1 MERDRQMEQDYIISR
16 LEEIKLLPTF
26 PNIVAEVLN
35 IIDDPMSSA
44 SDLAKHL
51 DPSMVGEILR
61 IANSAY
67 FGTRS
72 FRSIST
78 IEHAIAVIGYERLS
92 YIILQMPFVSMVKG
106 NDSTFDRNRFI
117 RHSIVCAAVSNA
129 LSSATSLG
137 NPNEVYLGGMMHDI
151 GVIVIYRYFEDEWN
165 SINSLI
171 RERQMSRPDA
181 EREVLSED
189 HGYIGATLLDLWNVP
204 KPITDSV
211 RFHHSPEEAKENRE
225 DVVVTFL
232 GNALTRQ
239 INYTDDLASFADFMA
254 THKDFTERVAEYRQ
268 ISSPSDEIKI
278 FEKIYHALK
287 NANGCLEAVI
297 GKDG

>member
-1 MERDRQMEQDYIISR
+1 MEQGYIVSR
-16 LEEIKLLPTF
+16 LKEIKLLPTF
-26 PNIVAEVLN
+26 PNIVAEVLK

-67 FGTRS
+67 FGTRN
-72 FRSIST
+72 FRSISS

-106 NDSTFDRNRFI
+106 NDNTFDRNRFV
-117 RHSIVCAAVSNA
+117 RHSIVCGAIANA

-137 NPNEVYLGGMMHDI
+137 SPNEVYLSGIMHDI
-151 GVIVIYRYFEDEWN
+151 GVIVIYRYFEDEWS
-165 SINSLI
+165 SINTLI
-171 RERQMSRPDA
+171 QEKQMSRLEA

-189 HGYIGATLLDLWNVP
+189 HGYIGAVLLDLWNVP

-211 RFHHSPEEAKENRE
+211 KFHHSPEKAEENKEN
-225 DVVVTFL
+225 VVVTFL

-239 INYTDDLASFADFMA
+239 IDYENDLGGFVGFMA
-254 THKDFTERVAEYRQ
+254 NHKDFAERLAEYKK
-268 ISSPSDEIKI
+268 ILSPSDEIRV
-278 FEKIYHALK
+278 FEKTYDALK
-287 NANGCLEAVI
+287 NANSYLEAAI
-297 GKDG
+297 GKDE

>member
-1 MERDRQMEQDYIISR
+1 MEQSYILDR
-16 LEEIKLLPTF
+16 LQEIKLLPTF

-51 DPSMVGEILR
+51 DPSMVGEVLR

-67 FGTRS
+67 FGTRN
-72 FRSIST
+72 FRAIST

-106 NDSTFDRNRFI
+106 DDSTFDRNKFV
-117 RHSIVCAAVSNA
+117 RHSIICGAVAHA
-129 LSSATSLG
+129 LSSAISLG
-137 NPNEVYLGGMMHDI
+137 SPNEVYLSGMMHDI
-151 GVIVIYRYFEDEWN
+151 GVIVIYRYFENEWK
-165 SINSLI
+165 SINALI
-171 RERQMSRPDA
+171 QDGEMSRVDA
-181 EREVLSED
+181 ERQIFSED
-189 HGYIGATLLDLWNVP
+189 HGYIGATLLDMWNVP

-211 RFHHSPEEAKENRE
+211 RFHHNPEGAEDNRD

-232 GNALTRQ
+232 GNALTRE
-239 INYTDDLASFADFMA
+239 IDYESDLRSFVDFMTA
-254 THKDFTERVAEYRQ
+254 HKEFALQVADYKQ
-268 ISSPSDEIKI
+268 ITSPNEEIRM
-278 FEKIYHALK
+278 FEKIYDSLK
-287 NANGCLEAVI
+287 KADGYIEAVA

>member
-1 MERDRQMEQDYIISR
+1 MERDGHMEQNYIMER

-67 FGTRS
+67 FGTRN

-92 YIILQMPFVSMVKG
+92 YIILQMPFVSMIKG
-106 NDSTFDRNRFI
+106 NDNLFDRNKFI
-117 RHSIVCAAVSNA
+117 RHSIVCGAISNA
-129 LSSATSLG
+129 LSSVTLLG
-137 NPNEVYLGGMMHDI
+137 NPNEVYLSGIMHDI
-151 GVIVIYRYFEDEWN
+151 GVIVIYRYFEEEWN
-165 SINSLI
+165 SINALI
-171 RERQMSRPDA
+171 QDGQMSRLDA
-181 EREVLSED
+181 EQEVFSED
-189 HGYIGATLLDLWNVP
+189 HGYIGAMLLDLWNVP

-211 RFHHSPEEAKENRE
+211 KFHHSPERAEENKE
-225 DVVVTFL
+225 DVAVTYL
-232 GNALTRQ
+232 GNALTRR
-239 INYTDDLASFADFMA
+239 IDYEKDMSGLVGFM
-254 THKDFTERVAEYRQ
+254 TNHKDFVEQVAEYKQ
-268 ISSPSDEIKI
+268 ISSPNEEIKI
-278 FEKIYHALK
+278 FEKVYDALK
-287 NANGCLEAVI
+287 NADSYVEGVI
-297 GKDG
+297 GKGG